1 MAFHIQMFKLFK
13 NPPYSKKIHKKNYFE
28 MAFIKYT
35 ERIYG
40 NINHHHGYKKFQSP
54 IPLAHN

>member
-1 MAFHIQMFKLFK
+1 MFKLFK
-13 NPPYSKKIHKKNYFE
+13 NPPYSMKIHKKNYFE
-28 MAFIKYT
+28 MVFIKYT